1 MSIKY
6 ILTTKRFFDEGPCGR
21 VSHAKGFVEG
31 LACNHKEVTLV
42 SGKGASDF
50 IKENTYIKFRI
61 LNYFFIFNFLYEIIK
76 SICNNDVVVIRWRP
90 FIPLL
95 TLPFLLFYKRIYFEL
110 NSITGLDSK
119 NAIIKM
125 IVKLSIIIISRFS
138 KIIVVSENSKNQIL
152 SIVNSKSPIYVMP
165 NGFNPKAFENFSP
178 NINSN
183 YGPNL
188 IYFGKKQD
196 YYEWDNLYQVLS
208 ENPSVNLHVFGFDD
222 HIVAKNINFYG
233 KFNHESLV
241 EKINLIINPILIIHP
256 DDSEIA
262 RSGSPM
268 KLFEYAYLNIPV
280 IVGDSL
286 SEIGKEFNEFIFYK
300 SGDYESLNSTIGY
313 VMKNYMTLLEKSS
326 TLRKRVEEDYTW
338 DGIVGRWLDYEFKK

>member
-1 MSIKY
+1 MSFKY
-6 ILTTKRFFDEGPCGR
+6 FLLTKNFFMEGPCGR

-31 LACNHKEVTLV
+31 LACNHKDVTLI
-42 SGKGASDF
+42 SGKGAGDF
-50 IKENTYIKFRI
+50 IEESAYINFRI
-61 LNYFFIFNFLYEIIK
+61 LKNFFVLNFIYEIIK

-90 FIPLL
+90 FIPFLI
-95 TLPFLLFYKRIYFEL
+95 LPFLLFYKKIYFEL

-119 NAIIKM
+119 NPIIKV
-125 IVKLSIIIISRFS
+125 IVKLSIVIISRFS

-152 SIVNSKSPIYVMP
+152 SIVNSKNPIYVMP

-286 SEIGKEFNEFIFYK
+286 SQIGKDFNEFIFYK
-300 SGDYESLNSTIGY
+300 SGDYESLNSTILNVCEEYSILLKESAALRGK
-313 VMKNYMTLLEKSS
+313 VESNYSWNS
-326 TLRKRVEEDYTW
+326 
-338 DGIVGRWLDYEFKK
+338 IVGRWLDHEFRN